1 MTREHLW
8 ETGDDEIWRSRG
20 KTNDKFGIVVENEG
34 DRRDERGSKV
44 HMPTRDTPVRAGL
57 EVPELS
63 VTYSSWSWPWL
74 G

>member
-1 MTREHLW
+1 M
-8 ETGDDEIWRSRG
+8 GDDEIWRSRG
-20 KTNDKFGIVVENEG
+20 NANDKFGIVVENEG

-44 HMPTRDTPVRAGL
+44 HMPHEGHPVKRAGL
-57 EVPELS
+57 GLDVPELS